1 MFETGG
7 FALAPQTII
16 CRINIV
22 GAVEPEG
29 TAKHPS
35 PKTSQEKGDAGST
48 KQSYTRA
55 ASRFDDPNQSS
66 LFRCPKRSVRL
77 AQALVAWLCLDAG

>member
-1 MFETGG
+1 MSETGG

-48 KQSYTRA
+48 R
-55 ASRFDDPNQSS
+55 QSS
-66 LFRCPKRSVRL
+66 ALHRALMILIKVPCSIVASVGISAL
-77 AQALVAWLCLDAG
+77 ANLQ